1 MLNLTVG
8 RVTVDADNT
17 DKKPRKRSTPMN
29 KRTSIRSPQ
38 PVKCFMPATGNF
50 VIIAKVNDKT
60 VERILKLLRDENK
73 TTGLYKQ

>member
-1 MLNLTVG
+1 
-8 RVTVDADNT
+8 
-17 DKKPRKRSTPMN
+17 MN

-38 PVKCFMPATGNF
+38 PVKCFVPATENL
-50 VIIAKVNDKT
+50 VIIVKANDKT

>member
-1 MLNLTVG
+1 
-8 RVTVDADNT
+8 
-17 DKKPRKRSTPMN
+17 MN

-38 PVKCFMPATGNF
+38 PIKIMPASGNLI
-50 VIIAKVNDKT
+50 IIAKANDDT